1 MRQTNCYSGR
11 GRSCKNEFSEVLQ
24 KHFKLI
30 AVNNRRIHHCSTCCI
45 LEESQNKMYTE
56 VVSKNLIL
64 MFKEVRKAD
73 CVVMK
78 LKDGTFFTDL
88 EIFCMSNRMVV
99 ELWIWRSCPCLFF
112 QAWGNWLA
120 CISLPAWPQMKLFT
134 NFLPVEF
141 VLREVLHQVL
151 LVSVEDFPRH
161 RALLLPMLRFMMFPF
176 THLFSYP
183 ALKMAAW
190 QHTQHFSQSGSI
202 YEVAETSSH
211 SPALV
216 LIKVTHSIHPSNN
229 GLDFIL
235 LITALWDWQSM
246 FPPTLYPTYPSNTT
260 LYWLWGNCGRRY
272 HRPCKIQDI

>member
-1 MRQTNCYSGR
+1 
-11 GRSCKNEFSEVLQ
+11 
-24 KHFKLI
+24 
-30 AVNNRRIHHCSTCCI
+30 
-45 LEESQNKMYTE
+45 
-56 VVSKNLIL
+56 
-64 MFKEVRKAD
+64 
-73 CVVMK
+73 
-78 LKDGTFFTDL
+78 
-88 EIFCMSNRMVV
+88 MSNRMVV

-141 VLREVLHQVL
+141 VLCEVLHQVL

-161 RALLLPMLRFMMFPF
+161 RALLLPMLRFMMFHSPI
-176 THLFSYP
+176 SSPYP

-202 YEVAETSSH
+202 YEVDETSSH

-246 FPPTLYPTYPSNTT
+246 FPPTLHSVLVMRKLWETISQALQNPRYLGNGRQT
-260 LYWLWGNCGRRY
+260 LKERACELGSSWHSHTASSLALV
-272 HRPCKIQDI
+272 